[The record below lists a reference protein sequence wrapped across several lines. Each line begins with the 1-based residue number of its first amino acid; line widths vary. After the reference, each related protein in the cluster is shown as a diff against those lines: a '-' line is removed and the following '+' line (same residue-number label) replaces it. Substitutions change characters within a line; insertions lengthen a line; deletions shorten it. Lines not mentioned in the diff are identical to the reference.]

1 MPLHLRNSR
10 RQSPLLRTV
19 LEPGSCKRHCGP
31 PASRTPR
38 LEIEPSPAPVG
49 LYSSRQWACTR
60 RASRR
65 GGSTEGSVFD
75 EALWLGALAEF
86 AEATVEEEVGGE
98 EDGGGADDVGESLT
112 VETSTLKLEM
122 TRSAVPTN
130 GSVPVCIACRYCV
143 FATPWLFTK
152 YSAS

>member
-31 PASRTPR
+31 PASRTPG
-38 LEIEPSPAPVG
+38 LETEPSPLVCDAEVTLVLVMPVEELATLRVV
-49 LYSSRQWACTR
+49 LY
-60 RASRR
+60 
-65 GGSTEGSVFD
+65 D
-75 EALWLGALAEF
+75 EALWLDALDGF
-86 AEATVEEEVGGE
+86 AEATVEEESGGE
-98 EDGGGADDVGESLT
+98 EVGGGGADDVGESLT

-122 TRSAVPTN
+122 TRLAVPTN

-143 FATPWLFTK
+143 FATP
-152 YSAS
+152 